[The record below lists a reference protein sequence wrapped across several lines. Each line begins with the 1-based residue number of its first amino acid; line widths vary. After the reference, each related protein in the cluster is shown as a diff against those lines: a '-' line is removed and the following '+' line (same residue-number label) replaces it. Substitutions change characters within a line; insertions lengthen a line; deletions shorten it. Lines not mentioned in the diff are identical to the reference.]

1 MLDPR
6 FRGDDKCAEHPSV
19 TEALHLPSII
29 AFIGVVFF
37 VYYSR
42 NGLIVHQIQ
51 QDIIRL
57 LEVQEKERQLLD
69 LEESK
74 ERLPRLL
81 EGIHERIGEAEGDL
95 QEIKAGVKELQMK
108 KKELEIDSESALEA
122 VAKYEKQQFEI
133 KSNVQYQALQKEI
146 NDRKI
151 ENSRIEDRILELMEK
166 MEEKERLARS
176 GEEVLTRER
185 EKLAAEEK
193 RTAEEAAKLDAKIA
207 ELKGERDKLLPV
219 ISEVILR
226 KYQRIFANK
235 RDSAIVPLVNYTCGG
250 CHMRLPPQIANNVRK
265 TDELVIC
272 ESCSR
277 ILYWPE
283 GLEKKE
289 EAAEPVSSETAKN

>member
-1 MLDPR
+1 M
-6 FRGDDKCAEHPSV
+6 
-19 TEALHLPSII
+19 
-29 AFIGVVFF
+29 
-37 VYYSR
+37 
-42 NGLIVHQIQ
+42 HQIQ
-51 QDIIRL
+51 QNIARL
-57 LEVQEKERQLLD
+57 LVVQEKERQLLD

-81 EGIHERIGEAEGDL
+81 EEIHGRIAEAEGDL
-95 QEIKAGVKELQMK
+95 HEIKASVKELQMK

-133 KSNVQYQALQKEI
+133 KSNVEYQALQKEI

-151 ENSRIEDRILELMEK
+151 ENSRIEDRIIEVMEK
-166 MEEKERLARS
+166 VDEKERLVRS
-176 GEEVLTRER
+176 SEEALTRER

-193 RTAEEAAKLDAKIA
+193 IVSKEVAKLDARIND
-207 ELKGERDKLLPV
+207 LKGERDKLLPD
-219 ISEVILR
+219 ISQAILR

-235 RDSAIVPLVNYTCGG
+235 RDTAIVPLVNYVCGG

-272 ESCSR
+272 ENCSR

-289 EAAEPVSSETAKN
+289 DAAEPVSSETAEK